1 MSGPREIELKLDV
14 PTDSLRRLAASSLLK
29 SAGQT
34 GPRRS
39 KLVSVYYDT
48 GGHKLHRK
56 GLSLRLRRVGRRLVQ
71 TVKQENGGS
80 GGLFPRNEWER
91 EISGSQLDLDAV
103 ADTALAPL
111 LSKKVRRGLKPVFET
126 RVQRKVIGIRNGE
139 SDIEFCIDKGIVA
152 AGRKSAPLCEVEL
165 ELKRGRS
172 ADLFGLAKAL
182 AKEIPLQLAIKSKA
196 DRGYDLIADERP
208 KAVKAAA
215 ILFAPAADAQTVFQV
230 IGRACLHQLV
240 ANRPV
245 MLDNDAEGL
254 HQMRVGLRRLRA
266 AISLFSGMLADP
278 QTDALK
284 AEFKWI
290 AGELGPA
297 REFEVFLKRVVKPAA
312 DRRRNGAGV
321 AVVTR
326 ELRRKRKAAY
336 QRARAAVDSV
346 HFRNLV
352 LETAAW
358 IEAGDWV
365 YDPDDFRRALR
376 QQRIATVAAA
386 QLRRRRKAI
395 LKKGKHLGDLDAARR
410 HKLRIQAKKLR
421 YAAEFFT
428 AAFPRKKSIRRFER
442 FVECLAKLQD
452 ALGELNDIA
461 VHEELS
467 AQLLPGDDD
476 HVRRGNGSA
485 KKAFAAGRLAGHEE
499 ARVVPVLKEAQHAYT
514 EFARAKPYWA

>member
-1 MSGPREIELKLDV
+1 MSDPREIELKLDV
-14 PTDSLRRLAASSLLK
+14 PSDSLRRLAASSLLK
-29 SAGQT
+29 SAGET
-34 GPRRS
+34 APRRS

-48 GGHKLHRK
+48 SEHKLHRK
-56 GLSLRLRRVGRRLVQ
+56 GLSLRVRRVGRRLVQ
-71 TVKQENGGS
+71 TVKQENGGN
-80 GGLFPRNEWER
+80 GGLFARNEWER

-126 RVQRKVIGIRNGE
+126 RVRRKVIQIRNGE
-139 SDIEFCIDKGIVA
+139 SDIEFCIDNGIVA

-196 DRGYDLIADERP
+196 DRGYDLIADEKP

-215 ILFAPAADAQTVFQV
+215 ILFAPAADAQTAFQA
-230 IGRACLHQLV
+230 IGRACLQQLV

-245 MLDNDAEGL
+245 MLAN
-254 HQMRVGLRRLRA
+254 
-266 AISLFSGMLADP
+266 P
-278 QTDALK
+278 QTNALK

-290 AGELGPA
+290 ASELGPA
-297 REFEVFLKRVVKPAA
+297 REFEVFLKRVVKPVA

-336 QRARAAVDSV
+336 QRARIAVDSAR
-346 HFRNLV
+346 FRNLA

-365 YDPDDFRRALR
+365 HDPDDLRRALR
-376 QQRIATVAAA
+376 QQPIAAVAAA
-386 QLRRRRKAI
+386 QLRRRRKKI
-395 LKKGKHLGDLDAARR
+395 LKKGRHLGDLDAPHR

-467 AQLLPGDDD
+467 VQLLPGSDD

-499 ARVVPVLKEAQHAYT
+499 ARVVPVLKEAERAYA
-514 EFARAKPYWA
+514 EFAEAKPYWA